1 MVLCIPGQGSPE
13 WATAIAAGGVTIFV
27 RCRMQSG
34 GGQNGGAPP
43 SLRREA
49 QGHHAGRT
57 VSKNPQPPPNIK
69 HLLRANC
76 LSYTP
81 MTQAWRQ
88 PGGKSE
94 GDKRT
99 GNMPRNRSAIAAL
112 QKLEADREALD
123 AKQRELEVQAARELG
138 EIILGSG
145 LESFSKKGLRKVAEE
160 LGKLGENAAIEKLTG
175 RGSTRASNAAPG
187 TQ

>member
-1 MVLCIPGQGSPE
+1 MVLCVPGHRISRMGDRDS
-13 WATAIAAGGVTIFV
+13 GGGGNDFV

-57 VSKNPQPPPNIK
+57 VSQDPPPPPNIK
-69 HLLRANC
+69 HLVRAIC

-81 MTQAWRQ
+81 MTRAWNW
-88 PGGKSE
+88 PGRRSE

-123 AKQRELEVQAARELG
+123 AKQRELEVQAAKELG

-145 LESFSKKGLRKVAEE
+145 LESFSKNGLRKVAEE
-160 LGKLGENAAIEKLTG
+160 LGKLGEDAAIENLTG
-175 RGSTRASNAAPG
+175 RGATRASNA
-187 TQ
+187 TQATH